1 VGCRAPAGRSRRHSA
16 RANGDR
22 QSAIV
27 GDQFAGRVGLFV
39 RVEDFNA
46 AYARVVTAGVTFLDA
61 PREET
66 YGRVAVFLDFE
77 RNRWELLGSGLP
89 A

>member
-1 VGCRAPAGRSRRHSA
+1 
-16 RANGDR
+16 
-22 QSAIV
+22 
-27 GDQFAGRVGLFV
+27 LFV